1 MEGQGVPP
9 LATEGN
15 ATDSSAEQGLE
26 AGRLPRRRDAGSP
39 GNGGPGGAPPRRGP
53 RGRRKRRAS
62 TTGVPGCLDRRSTQE
77 EDDVSRRLPKSEPS
91 RPKTGTGQGPRVK
104 PGAGARAGKTIVRLD
119 GGGQC
124 REIQGRNVEIASS
137 QLRSEHL
144 PVGTAFPLRPGK
156 MNGEPRGEPDS
167 GEERARKESREAGN
181 RSICEPGAAA
191 GADRGERAH
200 EPTDRE
206 ELRRKAGFQPT
217 RALGGF
223 ARVLRPI
230 RPRPKGSAGQHA
242 NLPDPGNRA
251 AERARERWIP
261 TEARGRSKGWKRGE
275 GGNPGRRTAR
285 RSSDR
290 GAWGRGC
297 KLSIP
302 SAKPP
307 RTRRPGVPRGMLGGR
322 GWGAGGRLGK
332 PIRRERGMTAGGQ
345 GPR

>member
-77 EDDVSRRLPKSEPS
+77 EDDVSRRLPNRSPPARRAS
-91 RPKTGTGQGPRVK
+91 TGQGPRVK

-181 RSICEPGAAA
+181 RSICEPGRGGRSRPWRASPRTDGPRGAAEEGWFPADPSARRIREGLAAHPATTERKCRTTRESAPTRETGPPSGHGRGGFRRRPEA
-191 GADRGERAH
+191 G
-200 EPTDRE
+200 
-206 ELRRKAGFQPT
+206 RKAGNGAKEEIRGGARRGGLRIAEPGDGGASSRFQV
-217 RALGGF
+217 RSHLA
-223 ARVLRPI
+223 
-230 RPRPKGSAGQHA
+230 
-242 NLPDPGNRA
+242 PGVRECREACSEVGDGARA
-251 AERARERWIP
+251 AVWGNP
-261 TEARGRSKGWKRGE
+261 S
-275 GGNPGRRTAR
+275 GGN
-285 RSSDR
+285 
-290 GAWGRGC
+290 
-297 KLSIP
+297 
-302 SAKPP
+302 
-307 RTRRPGVPRGMLGGR
+307 GG
-322 GWGAGGRLGK
+322 
-332 PIRRERGMTAGGQ
+332 
-345 GPR
+345 